1 MKTIAVYNI
10 KGGVGKSTAA
20 VNLACCAAASGRPT
34 LLWDLDAQGA
44 ASYYLGLE
52 GAGRAG
58 TGKVL
63 QGKRGL
69 RDLAMHTR
77 FPLLDIIPARFSY
90 RKMDLRLERGGRPK
104 KALPAILPPLASAY
118 AWVFL
123 DCPAGISLL
132 AESVFHAA
140 DLLLIPLVPTPLS
153 VRTFEEIVVFFQRK
167 DLDRSRLLPF
177 FSLVERRKK
186 IHRETMAFFSAREGR
201 VCSSIIPSLSDIE
214 RMAVTRR
221 PVAHFRPRSEA
232 GRAYASLWEEIR
244 QKLTKN

>member
-20 VNLACCAAASGRPT
+20 VNLACLAAASGRRT

-52 GAGRAG
+52 GAGHSG
-58 TGKVL
+58 TGKAL
-63 QGKRGL
+63 KGKRGL
-69 RDLAMHTR
+69 QELAVRTR
-77 FPLLDIIPARFSY
+77 FPDLDAIPARFSY
-90 RKMDLRLERGGRPK
+90 RKMDIRLQKGGRPK
-104 KALPAILPPLASAY
+104 KALPSILPQLASAY
-118 AWVFL
+118 TWVFL

-132 AESVFHAA
+132 AESIFRAA

-153 VRTFEEIVVFFQRK
+153 VRTFEEIVVFFQRGS
-167 DLDRSRLLPF
+167 LDRSRLLPF
-177 FSLVERRKK
+177 FSLVEGRKK
-186 IHRETMAFFSAREGR
+186 IHRETMAFFAAREAG
-201 VCSSIIPSLSDIE
+201 VCRTVIPSLSAIE

-221 PVAHFRPRSEA
+221 PVAHFRPRSKA
-232 GRAYASLWEEIR
+232 GLAYRALWDEIR